1 MTLAA
6 EVKYSQSTD
15 CVVVR
20 RRRNVTASV
29 QHDGDE
35 AFVIFSGI
43 LVICMHICEL
53 LSDSCALCL

>member
-6 EVKYSQSTD
+6 EVTYTQSTD
-15 CVVVR
+15 RVVVR

-29 QHDGDE
+29 RHDGNE

-43 LVICMHICEL
+43 LVICMYICEL
-53 LSDSCALCL
+53 LGDSGALYL